1 MVHRINP
8 ETPRQNPTTAIGV
21 QTAGRYCQVARVIPA
36 ATMNV
41 SMMCLKII
49 SVGLARKGKSGGSG
63 LQDAAKAKG
72 LEESRP
78 QRNSG
83 NIAPRDKSRMALA
96 ADRVKLLLLEAY
108 PRVLP
113 PQNQRSNEREPG
125 GIRTPHLR
133 PSRGAMLPITPRA
146 QSDSYSQVGLVTVLA
161 LTLNDT
167 TLDCAPKSGKRHP
180 ARISIYPLSWTP
192 STSATSR
199 SSRTSTMASRL

>member
-125 GIRTPHLR
+125 GIRTPASATVARCYVAHYTTGPVRFLFS
-133 PSRGAMLPITPRA
+133 SRSCHCACAHTQRYNARLRA
-146 QSDSYSQVGLVTVLA
+146 QIGK
-161 LTLNDT
+161 
-167 TLDCAPKSGKRHP
+167 APSC
-180 ARISIYPLSWTP
+180 
-192 STSATSR
+192 
-199 SSRTSTMASRL
+199 

>member
-83 NIAPRDKSRMALA
+83 NS
-96 ADRVKLLLLEAY
+96 
-108 PRVLP
+108 
-113 PQNQRSNEREPG
+113 
-125 GIRTPHLR
+125 
-133 PSRGAMLPITPRA
+133 TPRQEQDGA
-146 QSDSYSQVGLVTVLA
+146 GRRQSQITFVGGL
-161 LTLNDT
+161 
-167 TLDCAPKSGKRHP
+167 
-180 ARISIYPLSWTP
+180 
-192 STSATSR
+192 
-199 SSRTSTMASRL
+199 SSRFAPTEPTLQRA